1 MEDKMVT
8 KTVVLPTKYDLLG
21 REKSALTDGEITK
34 IISLVATA
42 IDYSRGV
49 SVNQN
54 WNEWAEKWLC
64 GDESAHEYHVVKGS
78 VHRVR
83 EIKHAGNAAVAALML
98 CAASNVLSTA
108 AHDFYLDYA
117 RGSAEIAI
125 KHALAAV
132 SLLRD
137 AQYA

>member
-1 MEDKMVT
+1 MEEKMVT

-21 REKSALTDGEITK
+21 REKSALTDREITK
-34 IISLVATA
+34 IISFVATA

-49 SVNQN
+49 SINQN
-54 WNEWAEKWLC
+54 WNAWAQKWLC
-64 GDESAHEYHVVKGS
+64 GDESAHEYHKVKGS
-78 VHRVR
+78 VHCVR
-83 EIKHAGNAAVAALML
+83 GIKHSGNAAVAAFML
-98 CAASNVLSTA
+98 CAASDAPSTS
-108 AHDFYLDYA
+108 AHDFYLNYA

-125 KHALAAV
+125 KHALTAV